1 MPLAEWFYSN
11 PGANNYDI
19 SEAVRRSFWFR
30 GFGMAWFDATKAIPP
45 YTGQLEWLGQI
56 MELEWEPRQYVILRL
71 SKDDPLAVEG
81 LSSLLGFKP
90 AFRYQD
96 AQGRAVVEWRKVGLA
111 ARQAEL
117 AAMTGVQNVLRI

>member
-11 PGANNYDI
+11 PGSNKYDI

-30 GFGMAWFDATKAIPP
+30 GFGMAWFDATKADPP
-45 YTGQLEWLGQI
+45 YAGQLEWREQI
-56 MELEWEPRQYVILRL
+56 MELEWEPRQFAILRML
-71 SKDDPLAVEG
+71 KDDPVAVDG

-96 AQGRAVVEWRKVGLA
+96 AQGRAVAEWRKVGLA
-111 ARQAEL
+111 ARQREL
-117 AAMTGVQNVLRI
+117 AAMADVWNVTRA